1 MKVLCKPSPLED
13 LITLGRFKSDKD
25 YEVSWLKNNGNL
37 VFFEQGFE
45 LIINKSDNS
54 SNYGLKEK
62 GYALSPYFLL
72 SFENAG
78 FDEKTDTLKLANVRS
93 LVYLISV
100 TVKRYIDDSLSNT
113 MVLKW
118 KNGHLQIISFDN
130 SDVFK
135 FLDALGNVANVPLI
149 KILKKTKYT
158 RPISIKEVSSSAYKG
173 VDRHNLEASIEVLE
187 QSILHEKIDV
197 ENEEHV
203 EKIRDL
209 IELYRKVTYNI
220 ILILF

>member
-1 MKVLCKPSPLED
+1 MKSLCKPNPLED
-13 LITLGRFKSDKD
+13 ILTLGRFKSDKD
-25 YEVSWLKNNGNL
+25 YEVAWLKNNRNL

-45 LIINKSDNS
+45 LIINKSNNS

-62 GYALSPYFLL
+62 SFALSPYFLL
-72 SFENAG
+72 IFENES
-78 FDEKTDTLKLANVRS
+78 FDEKTDTLKLTNVRS

-113 MVLKW
+113 LVMKW

-135 FLDALGNVANVPLI
+135 FIETLSNVANVPLI

-158 RPISIKEVSSSAYKG
+158 RPISIKEVSNSAYKG
-173 VDRHNLEASIEVLE
+173 VDRHSLEASIEVLE

-197 ENEEHV
+197 ENEDHV

-209 IELYRKVTYNI
+209 IELYRKV
-220 ILILF
+220 ILK